1 MKPGVEI
8 FHVGFLKNHLPP
20 LYLCLLS
27 HSQHIFS
34 QTVSH
39 DLCNIEVAIIVL
51 CLSNY
56 LMRQLLSTELDS
68 AAVSQMR
75 TQPSHYTKLFNA
87 HFQKTLD
94 HIESSQYYFLLF
106 LLFLLFTTVSPCVR
120 YSGCPH
126 PPPLPHSPSAARC
139 TAPPS
144 PVRWKRWV
152 SISEGE
158 SFTWLGTCN
167 LCASVKPW
175 TCSRRG
181 SRSSAAESSNSRNW
195 VGGT

>member
-1 MKPGVEI
+1 MGSNEAWSRDLPCWLFKEPSPSVI
-8 FHVGFLKNHLPP
+8 SVLAQSFTTHLQP
-20 LYLCLLS
+20 
-27 HSQHIFS
+27 
-34 QTVSH
+34 TVNH

-56 LMRQLLSTELDS
+56 LMRQLLSTELGS

-87 HFQKTLD
+87 HFQKTLH
-94 HIESSQYYFLLF
+94 HIESSQYDFLLF
-106 LLFLLFTTVSPCVR
+106 LLFFLFTTVSPSPCVR

-144 PVRWKRWV
+144 PVRWKR
-152 SISEGE
+152 
-158 SFTWLGTCN
+158 
-167 LCASVKPW
+167 
-175 TCSRRG
+175 
-181 SRSSAAESSNSRNW
+181 
-195 VGGT
+195 